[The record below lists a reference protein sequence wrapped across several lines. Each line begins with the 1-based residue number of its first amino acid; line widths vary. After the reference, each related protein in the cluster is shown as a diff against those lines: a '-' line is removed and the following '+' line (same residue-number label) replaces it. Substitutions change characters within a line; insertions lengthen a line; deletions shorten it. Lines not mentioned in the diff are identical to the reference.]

1 MAKRKTVRKRRRTTS
16 RALSAPY
23 KPKAKTV
30 RRRRRKTSLMDS
42 AKAPASAILYSAGGG
57 VAYAFA
63 QPYLKSLNPFTKAL
77 VGFGSAFLVSYMW
90 TPTAGTGIAGATAF
104 DLARTQF
111 GLGED
116 DSLTDNEFINADD
129 LEEGEVFIS
138 ESGKMYALSE
148 AGDSVEF
155 IGMADESMLSELDGS
170 GFGYN

>member
-1 MAKRKTVRKRRRTTS
+1 MAKRKTTRKRRTTS
-16 RALSAPY
+16 RALSTGY
-23 KPKAKTV
+23 RPKAKTV
-30 RRRRRKTSLMDS
+30 RRRKRKTGLMDS
-42 AKAPASAILYSAGGG
+42 AKAPASAIMYGAGGG
-57 VAYAFA
+57 VAYAVA
-63 QPYLKSLNPFTKAL
+63 QPYLKSLNPLTKAL

-116 DSLTDNEFINADD
+116 DSLTDNEFINAND

-148 AGDSVEF
+148 AGDQIEF
-155 IGMADESMLSELDGS
+155 IGMAEESMLSELEGS